1 MKKGDASFT
10 FLDRIREIRWNIQDG
25 RWQSALAL
33 ALTLPDICG
42 GIAYPET
49 VKKYRDGR
57 VMEDRYGKPARD
69 VGSQY
74 IQWFDQYAGPF
85 FKKNETDER
94 PYLCGERC
102 WQLRCEYLHQN
113 KGFVNEGA
121 DLEVH
126 FHLGLNCGTTICQL
140 DQETDGDGP
149 NHIRLDIEELCIRLC
164 RAAEAFYKEFHE
176 QMDFEL
182 YNTPVIDFIQWSKAE
197 PAGKTIAVVCRD
209 PVMAKGISMALAD
222 TAGKVFSFTNPYDAA
237 RRFEKR
243 EPGLWVVADPF
254 PEKKNPP
261 WFGEKG
267 TPVLL
272 LGDASEAK
280 PGPGRIAYFPFPLK
294 IEELGQCAEAF
305 LEGKVWAKGGTV

>member
-113 KGFVNEGA
+113 KGFVNEGT

-126 FHLGLNCGTTICQL
+126 FHLG
-140 DQETDGDGP
+140 
-149 NHIRLDIEELCIRLC
+149 
-164 RAAEAFYKEFHE
+164 
-176 QMDFEL
+176 
-182 YNTPVIDFIQWSKAE
+182 
-197 PAGKTIAVVCRD
+197 
-209 PVMAKGISMALAD
+209 
-222 TAGKVFSFTNPYDAA
+222 
-237 RRFEKR
+237 
-243 EPGLWVVADPF
+243 
-254 PEKKNPP
+254 
-261 WFGEKG
+261 
-267 TPVLL
+267 
-272 LGDASEAK
+272 
-280 PGPGRIAYFPFPLK
+280 
-294 IEELGQCAEAF
+294 
-305 LEGKVWAKGGTV
+305 